1 MQLELFKSLEDNK
14 VRYLVVG
21 GVAVVLHGFL
31 RATAD
36 LDVMISFR
44 PDNVAAFLKAVK
56 VLDYRPRIPVSLEE
70 FASETER
77 LRWKSEKGMLVFTLY
92 HPTRHQDVIDVFT
105 YEPIPFD
112 EAYARRRIFEA
123 QGVPI
128 SVVGLNDLVRLK
140 TLAGRRQDHED
151 IKALR
156 DLEGRS

>member
-1 MQLELFKSLEDNK
+1 MQLDFFRVLEENK
-14 VRYLVVG
+14 VRYLVAG

-36 LDVMISFR
+36 LDLMISFQ
-44 PDNVAAFLKAVK
+44 PDNVGAFLKTVK
-56 VLDYRPRIPVSLEE
+56 AFEYRPRVPVPLEA
-70 FASETER
+70 FASEIER
-77 LRWKSEKGMLVFTLY
+77 LRWKTEKGMLVFTLY

-105 YEPIPFD
+105 HEPVPFE
-112 EAYARRRIFEA
+112 EAYARRRVFEA

-128 SVVGLNDLVRLK
+128 SVVGLDDLVRMK

-156 DLEGRS
+156 DLEGRA

>member
-1 MQLELFKSLEDNK
+1 MHLELFKALEQNK

-36 LDVMISFR
+36 LDLMISMR
-44 PDNVAAFLKAVK
+44 EDNVAAFLRTVKA
-56 VLDYRPRIPVSLEE
+56 LDYRPRIPVPLEA

-77 LRWKSEKGMLVFTLY
+77 QRWKSEKGMLVFTVY

-105 YEPIPFD
+105 HEPIPFE
-112 EAYARRRIFEA
+112 EAYARRRTFEA
-123 QGVPI
+123 QGTPI
-128 SVVGLNDLVRLK
+128 SVVGLEDLIRLK
-140 TLAGRRQDHED
+140 TLAGRRQDQED

-156 DLEGRS
+156 DLDGRA